1 MAVNDAVLSKAF
13 ASPDLWNA
21 TRQWWAAR
29 QAPVS
34 WPFFLRL
41 SEVLGAVATCGGRP
55 PEIEPRAR
63 SVRNGAPGASR
74 FELTCIEL
82 GAIGQA

>member
-41 SEVLGAVATCGGRP
+41 SEVLALPSRHVAGAGPKLSRGPVRFAT
-55 PEIEPRAR
+55 AR
-63 SVRNGAPGASR
+63 QAHPGSS
-74 FELTCIEL
+74 
-82 GAIGQA
+82 